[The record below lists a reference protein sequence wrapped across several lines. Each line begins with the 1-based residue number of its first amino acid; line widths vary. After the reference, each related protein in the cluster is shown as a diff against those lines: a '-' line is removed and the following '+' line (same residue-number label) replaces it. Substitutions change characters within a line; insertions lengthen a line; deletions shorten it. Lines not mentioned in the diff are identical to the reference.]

1 MDLRNTVSIESKTTW
16 SPKHPLKIKRQP
28 GAQKEILHGVTGRVM
43 PGETLAIMGPSGSG
57 KTTLLNILGGRGTHG
72 VKGQITYND
81 IKYNKALKRRLDFC
95 DPTSYLELF
104 EAFINVVSYKNHHF
118 EAFSKFKKCPC

>member
-1 MDLRNTVSIESKTTW
+1 
-16 SPKHPLKIKRQP
+16 
-28 GAQKEILHGVTGRVM
+28 M

-95 DPTSYLELF
+95 DPTSYFELF
-104 EAFINVVSYKNHHF
+104 EAFMNVVSYKNHHF